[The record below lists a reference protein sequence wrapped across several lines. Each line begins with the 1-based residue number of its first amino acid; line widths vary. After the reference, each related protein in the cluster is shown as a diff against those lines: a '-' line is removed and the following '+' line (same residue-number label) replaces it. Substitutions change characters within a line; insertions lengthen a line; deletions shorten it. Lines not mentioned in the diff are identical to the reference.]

1 MGRKSRA
8 KGVRT
13 EHQVVAWHQ
22 DAGIPAEK
30 VSRSGYGGEDLH
42 IGDLKAEVKARA
54 NGNGFSTL
62 EKWLGNNDV
71 LFLKRDRQKPM
82 VCLSWS
88 TWIRLVKVAFR
99 YDP

>member
-42 IGDLKAEVKARA
+42 IGDLKAFHV
-54 NGNGFSTL
+54 NG
-62 EKWLGNNDV
+62 
-71 LFLKRDRQKPM
+71 KP
-82 VCLSWS
+82 CC
-88 TWIRLVKVAFR
+88 
-99 YDP
+99 